1 MENIGYLPRQR
12 PEFKQML
19 GLAAQ
24 NLLTSLPA
32 TIVVA
37 LISGFDLPILLFAS
51 GIGTLISVFITKGE
65 IPLYYSGSFSY
76 LTVLS
81 TALTAFL
88 GRGFGYEQAIGFIV
102 VGGIFTAIVQILA
115 GWLLTKLGKERV
127 DYYLPPYIVGT
138 ISIIIGLLLAGD
150 AISKSANNWWI
161 ALLTLFIIVIWQ
173 LVFKKNTISLYP
185 IVAGVFIGTVV
196 AFVCGFGNLSSLH
209 SANWFNMPKFVF
221 PNFLAPESYEYA
233 IALALLAVSTIP
245 ESTSHLSQVGIYT
258 NAIARK
264 QDKEEPHIENK
275 VGLNLIADGTA
286 DLVGAFL
293 GAPPLTNY
301 GESIALANITNCY
314 STGVLIVSAIMS
326 IIIAFCGKVVGLINC
341 IPTAVIGGMSIYV
354 FGIIAVQGLTLFSE
368 SKVDFFDKRIAAV
381 VGIMLIVG
389 LSNYSLDLGVFV
401 MPSIVLAALMGIILN
416 FIWNIIENKINK
428 KEKKI
433 CQLQ

>member
-1 MENIGYLPRQR
+1 MQNSGYLPKER
-12 PEFKQML
+12 PSTTQLL

-51 GIGTLISVFITKGE
+51 GIGTIISVLITKGE

-88 GRGFGYEQAIGFIV
+88 GRGFNYEQAISFIV
-102 VGGIFTAIVQILA
+102 VGGIFTALVQILA
-115 GWLLTKLGKERV
+115 GFLLTKLGKERV

-150 AISKSANNWWI
+150 AINKSSTEWWI
-161 ALLTLFIIVIWQ
+161 AFLTLFIIVIWQ
-173 LVFKKNTISLYP
+173 LVFKKNVISLYP
-185 IVAGVFIGTVV
+185 IVAGVFIGSIAALLT
-196 AFVCGFGNLSSLH
+196 GNLNTVPFH
-209 SANWFNMPKFVF
+209 TANWFEIPKFVF
-221 PNFLAPESYEYA
+221 PNFLASESYEYA
-233 IALALLAVSTIP
+233 IALALLAISTIP
-245 ESTSHLSQVGIYT
+245 ESTAHLSQVGIYT
-258 NAIARK
+258 NNIAEKRNLAK
-264 QDKEEPHIENK
+264 PHIENK
-275 VGLNLIADGTA
+275 VGINLIADGAA

-314 STGVLIVSAIMS
+314 STGVLIVSALFS
-326 IIIAFCGKVVGLINC
+326 IIVAFCGKIVGIINC

-354 FGIIAVQGLTLFSE
+354 FGIIAVQGLTLFHE
-368 SKVDFFDKRIAAV
+368 SNVDFFDKKIAAI
-381 VGIMLIVG
+381 VGIMLIIG
-389 LSNYSLDLGVFV
+389 LSNINLDFGVFV
-401 MPSIVLAALMGIILN
+401 MPSIVLAALVGIILN
-416 FIWNIIENKINK
+416 FVWNNIEKFLNK
-428 KEKKI
+428 KLTLE
-433 CQLQ
+433 

>member
-1 MENIGYLPRQR
+1 MENIGYLPKQR
-12 PEFKQML
+12 PEFKRLL

-51 GIGTLISVFITKGE
+51 GLGTIVSLLITKGE

-81 TALTAFL
+81 TALTAFI
-88 GRGFGYEQAIGFIV
+88 GRGYSYENAISFIV
-102 VGGIFTAIVQILA
+102 VGGIFTALVQILA
-115 GWLLTKLGKERV
+115 GWLLTKLGKKRI

-150 AISKSANNWWI
+150 AITKSATNWYI
-161 ALLTLFIIVIWQ
+161 AFLTLFIIVIWQ
-173 LVFKKNTISLYP
+173 LIFRKNTISLYP
-185 IVAGVFIGTVV
+185 IVAGVFIGTIV
-196 AFVCGFGNLSSLH
+196 AFICGNGNFTALQNTS
-209 SANWFNMPKFVF
+209 WFNIPKFVF
-221 PNFLAPESYEYA
+221 PNFLASESYEYA
-233 IALALLAVSTIP
+233 IALALLAISTIP

-258 NAIARK
+258 NAIARN
-264 QDKEEPHIENK
+264 QNVLEPHIENK
-275 VGLNLIADGTA
+275 VGLNLIADGAA
-286 DLVGAFL
+286 DLIGAFL

-314 STGVLIVSAIMS
+314 STGVLIISAIMS

-368 SKVDFFDKRIAAV
+368 SKVNFFDKRIAAI
-381 VGIMLIVG
+381 VGIMLIIG
-389 LSNYSLDLGVFV
+389 LSNYSIDFGIFV
-401 MPSIVLAALMGIILN
+401 MPSIVLAALVGIILN
-416 FIWNIIENKINK
+416 FIWNIIE
-428 KEKKI
+428 KKI
-433 CQLQ
+433 KN